1 MIWRSLRNAEA
12 SIHISEKKRVGGN
25 LAEGSRAGASYRG
38 VMPGG
43 HFYREAL
50 FSFFTSFIASTQVES
65 MTAASPFM
73 KFIELIGQLCSVTR
87 SCEIIVTSCT
97 RHAFYQFIF
106 ERFKVHNFLSSF
118 LYLMQFQLTMNIWK
132 SNCWTYFL
140 GQLSTCFVFDF
151 EGIDSCKDI

>member
-87 SCEIIVTSCT
+87 SCGIIVTSCT

-106 ERFKVHNFLSSF
+106 ELQGSQLPIEFSLFNAIPVDNEYLKIKLLNLLSGTIVDMFCLRFRRN
-118 LYLMQFQLTMNIWK
+118 W
-132 SNCWTYFL
+132 
-140 GQLSTCFVFDF
+140 
-151 EGIDSCKDI
+151 